1 MPAEFMDDAMR
12 NFFRKKFEHFRENGL
27 HFGKNVVHINLMDI
41 ETKSIHQEMEFC
53 QEYLIRSLE
62 RQYLRCKSSA
72 EPEEAEAESVGGS
85 DMNGQ
90 SDGVSLLVTD
100 KNLGDSGS
108 MISSNPNS
116 FNSEVQRAQ
125 KNFIDAREASLI
137 EWELRD
143 LILSELV
150 TLCASMKG
158 IVSGKH

>member
-1 MPAEFMDDAMR
+1 M
-12 NFFRKKFEHFRENGL
+12 
-27 HFGKNVVHINLMDI
+27 
-41 ETKSIHQEMEFC
+41 
-53 QEYLIRSLE
+53 
-62 RQYLRCKSSA
+62 RCKSSA

-125 KNFIDAREASLI
+125 KKTLLTLER
-137 EWELRD
+137 
-143 LILSELV
+143 LV
-150 TLCASMKG
+150 
-158 IVSGKH
+158 